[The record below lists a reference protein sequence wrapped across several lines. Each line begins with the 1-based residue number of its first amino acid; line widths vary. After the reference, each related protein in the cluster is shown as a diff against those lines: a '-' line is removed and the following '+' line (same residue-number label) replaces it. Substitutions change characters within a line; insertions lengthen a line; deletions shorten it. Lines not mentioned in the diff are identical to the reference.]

1 MENSNSSKINIVFNI
16 VLLVGLIALYVIY
29 FTSSNEKKE
38 VVPTK
43 TIVLPQVST
52 SDGAIAFVNSD
63 LVLSEYKL
71 VDRLTKALGKD
82 RDRKTADITSRDQE
96 YQKDAAYLQEQVQK
110 QSISEESAQ
119 QIYNQLMVRQQ
130 ELYELQEKYT
140 YELSRKEIDMN
151 MVLLDSIRK
160 FLTRYNNTAHF
171 DYVLSYNDNGGILL
185 AKDTFDITQQ
195 VIQGLNIEYD
205 VKFPPPPPKK

>member
-1 MENSNSSKINIVFNI
+1 MENSNSSKTNIIFNI
-16 VLLVGLIALYVIY
+16 ILLVGLVVLYVIY
-29 FTSSNEKKE
+29 FTSSNEKEE
-38 VVPTK
+38 VAPTK
-43 TIVLPQVST
+43 TVVIPQVST

-71 VDRLTKALGKD
+71 VNRLAKALEKD

-160 FLTRYNNTAHF
+160 FLKRYNNSAHF

-195 VIQGLNIEYD
+195 VIQSLNMEYD

>member
-1 MENSNSSKINIVFNI
+1 MENSNSSKTNIIFNI
-16 VLLVGLIALYVIY
+16 ILLVGLVVLYVIY
-29 FTSSNEKKE
+29 FSSSNEKEE
-38 VVPTK
+38 VAPTK
-43 TIVLPQVST
+43 TVVIPQVST

-71 VDRLTKALGKD
+71 VNRLAKALEKD

-160 FLTRYNNTAHF
+160 FLKRYNNSAHF

-195 VIQGLNIEYD
+195 VIQSLNMEYD